1 MGPTP
6 LRPLQGIIGCCLRN
20 LRNGERKGQEMGGE
34 KAKNPAQNGVGTASS
49 STKNKDICYKQMSFY
64 ASNICVMVANAV
76 SNCYKRRCSGSLRC
90 SSLIML

>member
-34 KAKNPAQNGVGTASS
+34 KAKSPAWNGGGRGIFFH
-49 STKNKDICYKQMSFY
+49 KKQ
-64 ASNICVMVANAV
+64 
-76 SNCYKRRCSGSLRC
+76 GHL
-90 SSLIML
+90 L